1 MGLQGLLV
9 RDLLHSVR
17 RAGREDLL
25 MNAAGQTAGM
35 MREIRPAG
43 VILDEIVGR
52 AADVL
57 SREIPARVKASV
69 ARDTVAAS

>member
-1 MGLQGLLV
+1 
-9 RDLLHSVR
+9 
-17 RAGREDLL
+17 
-25 MNAAGQTAGM
+25 
-35 MREIRPAG
+35 